1 MTRIVKHFART
12 VETEVTK
19 MEEEME
25 DEDKD
30 QHEDS
35 RKLNEE
41 VTLKEVSRAIQCQ
54 GARTGRGDRGDPESR
69 EKKDPESCVEALHFR
84 LEHRDGAARLD
95 ARSRCSL
102 I

>member
-41 VTLKEVSRAIQCQ
+41 VTLKEVSRAIQCLKNHKAPGQ
-54 GARTGRGDRGDPESR
+54 DGVIGEILKAGKKKIQKAVWKLCTFAWSTR
-69 EKKDPESCVEALHFR
+69 E
-84 LEHRDGAARLD
+84 
-95 ARSRCSL
+95 
-102 I
+102 